1 MMRAVNIALIA
12 ASALFILGSV
22 AAAPLAHRP
31 HDWHP
36 DRFTT
41 IAPGVA
47 EQLGGSQ

>member
-1 MMRAVNIALIA
+1 MFRALRIAAIA

-47 EQLGGSQ
+47 EQLGGR

>member
-1 MMRAVNIALIA
+1 MMRRSLTLLAVTGAAFIA
-12 ASALFILGSV
+12 LGSV

-47 EQLGGSQ
+47 EQLGGR

>member
-1 MMRAVNIALIA
+1 MVRALRVAAVA

-22 AAAPLAHRP
+22 AAAPLANRV

-36 DRFTT
+36 DIWTT

-47 EQLGGSQ
+47 EQLGGR

>member
-1 MMRAVNIALIA
+1 MVRALHIAAVA

-36 DRFTT
+36 DIWTT

-47 EQLGGSQ
+47 EQFGGR